1 MSNYLVERLR
11 HADNVKIEMRSQI
24 VELIGDERLTS
35 VKIRDGDGVVTER
48 PACGVFVMIGAD
60 PCTDWLSGIVNL
72 DARGFVLTG
81 QACGEAAPQ
90 PFNIF
95 QTSAP
100 GRLRGRRRARR
111 LGEARRLGGRRGLG
125 CRAGHPRAAGGA
137 ARGRDPAAGHD
148 LKGAEPM
155 AKPGKPEAIEIEGVP
170 PIPAELAEQVR
181 PYLEARNALVTGW
194 RASDRALL
202 ILTRFAGAPQVHA
215 VGFPM
220 GARRQL
226 TFEPERI
233 AGAAASPSDDTL
245 VVEMDVGG
253 SEFFQLYTLQGGR
266 LTLITDGGAATC
278 SARSAATGGLIAYSS
293 SRRNGVNSDLYVVD
307 PRDPAT
313 ERRVLEATGGGWAPL
328 NFTPDSRQLLVLHY
342 MAASKSVLY
351 LLDLESGA
359 LTPITDEAMTVA
371 WRYARVAADGVIWA
385 ISDLNSDVLR
395 LGVLD
400 PQTRAFRPVT
410 TEPWDVETF
419 SLSRDGQ
426 TVAYAVNEAGF
437 SRLHVLD
444 VASGRDRVVEGLPAG
459 VIAAMRTAP
468 WGDIAVTVTGAR
480 NPADAFVVDPE
491 TLEVTRWTQS
501 ETGGLDPARN
511 AEAELV
517 RIPSFDG
524 ESVSGFLYRPD
535 PARFAGPRPL
545 IINIHGGPESQSR
558 PSFLGWTNYLINEMG
573 VALFYPNVRGSA
585 GFGKRYLALDDGPFL
600 REDSIKDIGAF
611 IDALRFRAGRR
622 SGPHRGHRRL
632 LRRLH
637 DAGRAGALVGPSARR
652 LRAGRHLQPGDLP
665 GEHARVSPRPAARR
679 VRRRA
684 RPGAA
689 RQATGDL
696 AAHPRRPH
704 RGAADGGHR
713 RQRPARPGLRGRP
726 GHRRGPRQR
735 PRSLEHP
742 RRQRGPRLR
751 PQGKQRLHD
760 ARDDPLLATLPDR
773 VADASAS
780 YTRSLPPPGEASARR
795 ADAVGLRRL
804 FLKRPTTNHHKIAL
818 SSPVPG
824 AHFLCIAARTDPH
837 RKP

>member
-1 MSNYLVERLR
+1 
-11 HADNVKIEMRSQI
+11 
-24 VELIGDERLTS
+24 
-35 VKIRDGDGVVTER
+35 
-48 PACGVFVMIGAD
+48 
-60 PCTDWLSGIVNL
+60 
-72 DARGFVLTG
+72 
-81 QACGEAAPQ
+81 
-90 PFNIF
+90 
-95 QTSAP
+95 
-100 GRLRGRRRARR
+100 
-111 LGEARRLGGRRGLG
+111 
-125 CRAGHPRAAGGA
+125 
-137 ARGRDPAAGHD
+137 
-148 LKGAEPM
+148 M

-170 PIPAELAEQVR
+170 PIPAELAEEVR

-266 LTLITDGGAATC
+266 LTLITDGRSRNLFGAF
-278 SARSAATGGLIAYSS
+278 SRDGGLIAYSS
-293 SRRNGVNSDLYVVD
+293 SRRNGVDSDLYVVD

-328 NFTPDSRQLLVLHY
+328 NFTPDSRRLLVLHY

-385 ISDLNSDVLR
+385 ISDLDSDVLR

-611 IDALRFRAGRR
+611 IEHFASEPGVDPARIGVTGGSYGGYMTLA
-622 SGPHRGHRRL
+622 
-632 LRRLH
+632 
-637 DAGRAGALVGPSARR
+637 ALVRWSDR
-652 LRAGRHLQPGDLP
+652 LRAGCELVGISNLVTFLENTQGYRRDL
-665 GEHARVSPRPAARR
+665 
-679 VRRRA
+679 RRA
-684 RPGAA
+684 EYGDERDPAQRAKLLEISPLTHVDRIAVPLMVVTGANDPRVPA
-689 RQATGDL
+689 SEAAQVIAAVRANGREVWSIL
-696 AAHPRRPH
+696 AANE
-704 RGAADGGHR
+704 GHGFVR
-713 RQRPARPGLRGRP
+713 KENNDYTTLAMILFWQR
-726 GHRRGPRQR
+726 
-735 PRSLEHP
+735 
-742 RRQRGPRLR
+742 
-751 PQGKQRLHD
+751 
-760 ARDDPLLATLPDR
+760 
-773 VADASAS
+773 
-780 YTRSLPPPGEASARR
+780 
-795 ADAVGLRRL
+795 
-804 FLKRPTTNHHKIAL
+804 FLT
-818 SSPVPG
+818 G
-824 AHFLCIAARTDPH
+824 
-837 RKP
+837 